1 MKSKEKNLKRDDE
14 QGGNR
19 RSEEPMQQDPDQ
31 AVKEDNKT
39 STGRLSSLDFNFL
52 DDFENGTDTLE
63 GTTEPAEE
71 GNSTLEPPS
80 AFTRLNR
87 NLLESS
93 SPSNSKNAEKKRLLM
108 ESPLRRRIEGTARV
122 LFLGTL
128 PKEEWEIDHRDHEI
142 RTGCNMDRVAF
153 MKKVWT
159 GQSYGTQSTLK
170 TGLNRPLMREI
181 LDKLDECEGRL
192 NELLIDSAAEESEQI
207 LP

>member
-80 AFTRLNR
+80 AFTRMNR

-93 SPSNSKNAEKKRLLM
+93 SPSNSKNAEKKTFNGISA
-108 ESPLRRRIEGTARV
+108 E
-122 LFLGTL
+122 
-128 PKEEWEIDHRDHEI
+128 
-142 RTGCNMDRVAF
+142 
-153 MKKVWT
+153 MK
-159 GQSYGTQSTLK
+159 
-170 TGLNRPLMREI
+170 N
-181 LDKLDECEGRL
+181 
-192 NELLIDSAAEESEQI
+192 
-207 LP
+207 